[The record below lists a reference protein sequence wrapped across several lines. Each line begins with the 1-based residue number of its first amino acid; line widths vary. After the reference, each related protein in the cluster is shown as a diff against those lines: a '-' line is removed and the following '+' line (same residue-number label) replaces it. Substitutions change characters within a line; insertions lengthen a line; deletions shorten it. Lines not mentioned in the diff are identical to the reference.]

1 MSATR
6 GVPALD
12 PTLNRVFAELVLV
25 AEADR
30 DVNARPHSNQQ
41 VLGYARAAR
50 RYATAR
56 CWPEVA
62 GALQQLAL
70 VDGIGADTAIGTK
83 VRACAEALLGAHRVK
98 RIELAGLERLRL
110 VDTATPYTELTTV
123 PEHDDQK
130 EKTPA

>member
-1 MSATR
+1 MSNTR

-30 DVNARPHSNQQ
+30 DVNARPHSNVQ

-56 CWPEVA
+56 CWPEAA
-62 GALQQLAL
+62 GVLLELAR
-70 VDGIGADTAIGTK
+70 VDGVGAETALGSK
-83 VRACAEALLGAHRVK
+83 VRACASAVIGAGRVG
-98 RIELAGLERLRL
+98 RIEGPSTLLHTLESVSRPELI
-110 VDTATPYTELTTV
+110 AITEN
-123 PEHDDQK
+123 E